1 MPRTRCPVHAAAL
14 AALLVTVA
22 GVDAQAQFVQE
33 SLARGI
39 SYPVQPVPQTSGMY
53 GFGVAAA
60 DLDFDGDDDI
70 VALGRSNGQVGVFE
84 NLGNGTF
91 ANRSSTSGLPPLGQA
106 SAVACADL
114 DGDRCPEV
122 LLTQI
127 GLPLRVFRPVAG
139 LTFQPHA
146 LDGLLGTLA
155 GNKAVSLADF
165 DLDGDLDVFAATYAL
180 PSGPY
185 AEARC
190 RLWRNDGTSAVDL
203 APSMGLARPARAF
216 LGVFSDLDADGD
228 ADLYV
233 SNDRGH
239 LAPLFEENWL
249 FRNDAGTLV
258 EAGVGSGADVA
269 CYSMGCAAGD
279 FDGDTRIDLLVT
291 NIANG
296 DAPVF
301 GVNPLMLGRGDGTF
315 TRAEALWGV
324 EDLATGWG
332 ALFVDFDDD
341 GRLDLYVN
349 HQGSPNKLW
358 RNPGVPPALS
368 VPNAGGAPGSGTL
381 WSYCSVH
388 ADFDRDGDQDLL
400 VSDLGA
406 NLQLYMNAGG
416 DGTPSV
422 RLRLEGRPPNA
433 SAIGA
438 RVEAA
443 LPDGRVLVREVHA
456 GGVGY
461 LGQNTLE
468 LHFGLGA
475 AAQLDTARVRFPDGA
490 VRVLPALPAGACA
503 AVHPALLGDR
513 DRDGDLDLA
522 DRNALEKSLGASVA
536 VANAPLDIDGDM
548 GITAKDAAL
557 FEGLLRA
564 RRSDIDGDG
573 RVGPQDLALLLG
585 SWGSDNAAAD
595 VDLDG
600 SVGASDLSAV
610 LAAWN

>member
-1 MPRTRCPVHAAAL
+1 MLLAGADAL
-14 AALLVTVA
+14 A
-22 GVDAQAQFVQE
+22 QSQFTQE
-33 SLARGI
+33 SAARGVA
-39 SYPVQPVPQTSGMY
+39 YPVQPVPQTSGLY
-53 GFGVAAA
+53 GFGVAAV
-60 DLDFDGDDDI
+60 DLDADGDDDI

-91 ANRSSTSGLPPLGQA
+91 ANRSATSGLPPIAQA
-106 SAVACADL
+106 SAIACADL
-114 DGDRCPEV
+114 DGDRRPEL

-127 GLPLRVFRPVAG
+127 GLPLRVFKPAAAF
-139 LTFQPHA
+139 TFLPHA
-146 LDGLLGTLA
+146 LDGSLGSMAAT
-155 GNKAVSLADF
+155 KAVSLADI
-165 DLDGDLDVFAATYAL
+165 DRDGDLDIFAATYAL

-185 AEARC
+185 ADARC
-190 RLWRNDGTSAVDL
+190 RLWRNDGGTAVDL
-203 APSMGLARPARAF
+203 APSMGLARPARSF

-249 FRNDAGTLV
+249 FRNDDGTMV
-258 EAGVGSGADVA
+258 ESGAGSGADVA

-279 FDGDTRIDLLVT
+279 FDGDTRVDLLVT
-291 NIANG
+291 NIATRE
-296 DAPVF
+296 APVF
-301 GVNPLMLGRGDGTF
+301 GVNPLMLGNGDGTF
-315 TRAEALWGV
+315 VRGEALWGV
-324 EDLATGWG
+324 EDRATGWG

-349 HQGSPNKLW
+349 HQGSANRLW
-358 RNPGVPPALS
+358 RNPGVPPALL
-368 VPNAGGAPGSGTL
+368 VPNAGGAAGSGSL
-381 WSYCSVH
+381 WSYCTVH

-406 NLQLYMNAGG
+406 NLQLYMNAAGNAA
-416 DGTPSV
+416 PSA
-422 RLRLEGRPPNA
+422 RLRLEGRAPNA

-438 RVEAA
+438 RAEAT

-468 LHFGLGA
+468 LHFGLGTA
-475 AAQLDTARVRFPDGA
+475 AEVAMLRVSFADGA
-490 VRVLPALPAGACA
+490 VRTLPALPAGAHA
-503 AVHPALLGDR
+503 AVHPSLLGDR
-513 DRDGDLDLA
+513 DRNGDLDLL
-522 DRNALEKSLGASVA
+522 DRSALAKSIGSPVT
-536 VANAPLDIDGDM
+536 VANAPHDIDGDM
-548 GITAKDAAL
+548 RITESDLAL
-557 FEGLLRA
+557 FDALLLA
-564 RRSDIDGDG
+564 RRADINRDG

-585 SWGSDNAAAD
+585 AWGSDNASAD

-600 SVGASDLSAV
+600 AVGASDLSAV